1 MDINRLLIW
10 TVSASCI
17 LQIVYAIRSSKRLI
31 TGWVVVSGFVLAVT
45 GALYYFTPTMAGLV
59 GGSLW
64 LILIVTPIIAVVYVN
79 RLLAQQKFKQARKL
93 SILARLLHPLDGI
106 KEQPELIKG
115 LELAQKGFIDKAT
128 VIFQRYQSSTTPIGR
143 SAAITL
149 YQINS
154 RWLELLLW
162 IQQNTTPKIL
172 AKESYLLVMYLRSL
186 GEIGDVNGMLQVW
199 QQYKSSIEKTD
210 FLTRNLAKLYILAFC
225 GEKEQ
230 VANLFNNS
238 LLIYPQTI
246 KNFWLA
252 TAEQASGNYET
263 ARELFLNLI
272 NCEDVRIRTDVEWR
286 LSQPYTAPLTLPPLE
301 KDVLEQIIIEI
312 KQEARYTGKSQMKRQ
327 PKATFL
333 IIGLNLVAFALLIKF
348 GGSTNLYTLYNLG
361 ALVPQQV
368 LAGDWWRLLTAT
380 FLHFGWLHLMMNMV
394 GLYYFGRVVEFIL
407 GVKQYLFVYLTT
419 GVGAMLTVTL
429 MYILGYSQENF
440 VVGASGSVMGLVGVS
455 VAIFLRDWLKN
466 RGSIASKK
474 LQSFLFIILIQT
486 VFDLTTPQISF
497 VSHISGTIIGF
508 LLGMIVKH
516 D

>member
-10 TVSASCI
+10 TVTVSCI
-17 LQIVYAIRSSKRLI
+17 LQIIYAIRSSKRLI
-31 TGWVVVSGFVLAVT
+31 TGWVVVSAFVLAVT
-45 GALYYFTPTMAGLV
+45 GALYYFTPTIAGLI

-64 LILIVTPIIAVVYVN
+64 IILIVTPIIALVHVN

-93 SILARLLHPLDGI
+93 SILVRLLHPLDGI

-115 LELAQKGFIDKAT
+115 LELAQKGFIDEAT
-128 VIFQRYQSSTTPIGR
+128 VIFQRYQSSTTSIGR

-162 IQQNTTPKIL
+162 IQQNTTPEIL

-199 QQYKSSIEKTD
+199 QQYFSSIEKTD
-210 FLTRNLAKLYILAFC
+210 LSTRNLAKLYVLAFC

-230 VANLFNNS
+230 VANLFNSS

-272 NCEDVRIRTDVEWR
+272 NCEDVRIRTAVEWR
-286 LSQPYTAPLTLPPLE
+286 LSQPSKAPLIPPLD

-312 KQEARYTGKSQMKRQ
+312 KQEARYIGKSQIKRQ

-333 IIGLNLVAFALLIKF
+333 IIGLNLVAFALLVRF
-348 GGSTNLYTLYNLG
+348 GGSTNLYALYNLG

-380 FLHFGWLHLMMNMV
+380 FLHFGWLHLIMNMV

-419 GVGAMLTVTL
+419 GVGSMLTVTL
-429 MYILGYSQENF
+429 MYILGYSPENF

-474 LQSFLFIILIQT
+474 LQSFLLIILIQT

-508 LLGMIVKH
+508 LLGMILKH
-516 D
+516 

>member
-10 TVSASCI
+10 TVTVSCI
-17 LQIVYAIRSSKRLI
+17 LQIIYAIRSSKRLI
-31 TGWVVVSGFVLAVT
+31 TGWVVVSAFVLAVT
-45 GALYYFTPTMAGLV
+45 GALYYFTPTIAGLI

-64 LILIVTPIIAVVYVN
+64 IILIVTPIIALVHVN

-93 SILARLLHPLDGI
+93 SILVRLLHPLDGI

-115 LELAQKGFIDKAT
+115 LELAQKGFIDEAT
-128 VIFQRYQSSTTPIGR
+128 VIFQRYQSSTTSIGR

-162 IQQNTTPKIL
+162 IQQNTTPEIL

-199 QQYKSSIEKTD
+199 QQYFSSIEKTD
-210 FLTRNLAKLYILAFC
+210 LSTRNLAKLYILAFC

-230 VANLFNNS
+230 VANLFNSS

-272 NCEDVRIRTDVEWR
+272 NCEDVRIRTAVEWR
-286 LSQPYTAPLTLPPLE
+286 LSQPSKAPLIPPLD

-312 KQEARYTGKSQMKRQ
+312 KQEARYIGKSQIKRQ

-333 IIGLNLVAFALLIKF
+333 IIGLNLVAFALLVRF
-348 GGSTNLYTLYNLG
+348 GGSTNLYALYNLG

-380 FLHFGWLHLMMNMV
+380 FLHFGWLHLMMNMI

-429 MYILGYSQENF
+429 MYILGYSPENF

-474 LQSFLFIILIQT
+474 LQSFLLIIVLQT

-508 LLGMIVKH
+508 LLGMILKH
-516 D
+516 

>member
-10 TVSASCI
+10 TVTVSCI
-17 LQIVYAIRSSKRLI
+17 LQIIYAIRSSKRLI

-45 GALYYFTPTMAGLV
+45 GALYYFTPTIAGLV

-64 LILIVTPIIAVVYVN
+64 VILIVTPIIALRNVN
-79 RLLAQQKFKQARKL
+79 QLLTQQKFKQARKL

-115 LELAQKGFIDKAT
+115 LELAQKGFIDEAT
-128 VIFQRYQSSTTPIGR
+128 IIFERYKSSTTPIGR
-143 SAAITL
+143 SAVTTL

-154 RWLELLLW
+154 RWLELVLW
-162 IQQNTTPKIL
+162 IQQNTTPEIL

-186 GEIGDVNGMLQVW
+186 GEIGDINGMLQVW
-199 QQYKSSIEKTD
+199 QQYKLSIEKTD
-210 FLTRNLAKLYILAFC
+210 LLTRNLARLYILSFC

-238 LLIYPQTI
+238 LLIYPQTL

-263 ARELFLNLI
+263 ARKLFSNLVD
-272 NCEDVRIRTDVEWR
+272 CEDVRIRTAVEWR
-286 LSQPYTAPLTLPPLE
+286 LSQPYTAPLIPPLN
-301 KDVLEQIIIEI
+301 KDVLKQIITEI
-312 KQEARYTGKSQMKRQ
+312 KQEARYTGKSEIKRQ

-333 IIGLNLVAFALLIKF
+333 IIALNLVAFALLTRF

-380 FLHFGWLHLMMNMV
+380 FLHFGWLHLMMNMI

-429 MYILGYSQENF
+429 MYILGYSKENF
-440 VVGASGSVMGLVGVS
+440 VVGASGSVMGLIGVS

-474 LQSFLFIILIQT
+474 LQSFLLLILIQT
-486 VFDLTTPQISF
+486 VFDLTTPEISF

>member
-10 TVSASCI
+10 TVTVSCI
-17 LQIVYAIRSSKRLI
+17 LQIIYAIRSSKRLI
-31 TGWVVVSGFVLAVT
+31 TAWVVVSAFVLAVT
-45 GALYYFTPTMAGLV
+45 GALYYFTPTIAGLI

-64 LILIVTPIIAVVYVN
+64 IILIVTPIIALVHVN

-115 LELAQKGFIDKAT
+115 LELAQKGFIDEAT
-128 VIFQRYQSSTTPIGR
+128 VIFQRYQSSTTSIGR

-162 IQQNTTPKIL
+162 IQQNTTPEIL

-199 QQYKSSIEKTD
+199 QQYFSSIEKTD
-210 FLTRNLAKLYILAFC
+210 LSTRNLAKLYILAFC

-230 VANLFNNS
+230 VANLFNSS

-272 NCEDVRIRTDVEWR
+272 NCEDVRIRTAVEWR
-286 LSQPYTAPLTLPPLE
+286 LSQPSKAPLIPPLD

-312 KQEARYTGKSQMKRQ
+312 KQEARYIGKSQIKRQ

-333 IIGLNLVAFALLIKF
+333 IIGLNLVAFALLVRF
-348 GGSTNLYTLYNLG
+348 GGSTNLYALYNLG

-380 FLHFGWLHLMMNMV
+380 FLHFGWLHLMMNMI

-419 GVGAMLTVTL
+419 GVGSMLTVTL
-429 MYILGYSQENF
+429 MYILGYSPENF

-474 LQSFLFIILIQT
+474 LQSFLLIILIQT

-508 LLGMIVKH
+508 LLGMILKH
-516 D
+516 

>member
-10 TVSASCI
+10 TVTVSCI
-17 LQIVYAIRSSKRLI
+17 LQIIYAIRSSKRLI
-31 TGWVVVSGFVLAVT
+31 TGWVVVSAFVLAVT
-45 GALYYFTPTMAGLV
+45 GALYYFTPTIAGLI

-64 LILIVTPIIAVVYVN
+64 IILIVTPIIALVHVN

-93 SILARLLHPLDGI
+93 SILVRLLHPLDGI

-115 LELAQKGFIDKAT
+115 LELAQKGFIDEAT
-128 VIFQRYQSSTTPIGR
+128 VIFQRYQSSTTSIGR

-162 IQQNTTPKIL
+162 IQQNTTPEIL

-199 QQYKSSIEKTD
+199 QQYFSSIEKTD
-210 FLTRNLAKLYILAFC
+210 LSTRNLAKLYVLAFC

-230 VANLFNNS
+230 VANLFNSS

-272 NCEDVRIRTDVEWR
+272 NCEDVRIRTAVEWH
-286 LSQPYTAPLTLPPLE
+286 LSQPSKAPLIPPLD

-312 KQEARYTGKSQMKRQ
+312 KQEARYIGKSQIKRQ

-333 IIGLNLVAFALLIKF
+333 IIGLNLVAFALLVRF
-348 GGSTNLYTLYNLG
+348 GGSTNLYALYNLG

-407 GVKQYLFVYLTT
+407 EVKQYFFVYLTT
-419 GVGAMLTVTL
+419 GVGSMLTVTL
-429 MYILGYSQENF
+429 MYILGYSPENF

-474 LQSFLFIILIQT
+474 LQSFLLIILIQT

-508 LLGMIVKH
+508 LLGMILKH
-516 D
+516 